1 VRVLLLLSDEHRM
14 VVEGYVALYTRE
26 MKIIEFIHVSG
37 SAKKGDLIRFYGI
50 SRASSRYGSHP
61 DGEAEP
67 DQDHKENGILCDTCV
82 SVQSIP
88 DQLFTLRK
96 KEDYG

>member
-37 SAKKGDLIRFYGI
+37 SAKKGDLIRFYGFCAPAAGTDLT
-50 SRASSRYGSHP
+50 RMVKQNLTR
-61 DGEAEP
+61 
-67 DQDHKENGILCDTCV
+67 T
-82 SVQSIP
+82 
-88 DQLFTLRK
+88 TRK
-96 KEDYG
+96 MAYYVIRV